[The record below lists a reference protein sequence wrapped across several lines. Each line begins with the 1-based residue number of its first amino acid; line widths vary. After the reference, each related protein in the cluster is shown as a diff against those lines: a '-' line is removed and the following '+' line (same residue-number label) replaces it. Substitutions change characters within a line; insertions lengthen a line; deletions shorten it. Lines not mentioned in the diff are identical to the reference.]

1 MCSIHGDNSPVDFDA
16 TNKLADNTAQSSL
29 VEAQTHRVAQQQA
42 GPTTD
47 RHRRPPQNVDKHLRG
62 FQAGPLQNLLH
73 QHSNRP
79 QHLPMLN
86 RLQAAISP
94 KGPGSND
101 RTRNERL
108 LNTLTSLPIAFV
120 GLHTIRHRE
129 TAAGVHFGARARLA
143 SMGLVTLLPFQPTAV
158 TAINASIAQVE
169 FAKCSQRCPAL
180 RSAHRRQAASL
191 VAGLACFGLE
201 DAAMKHNMGFVH
213 AMWHCLA
220 CYVVSSA
227 NFLIKHKECEM
238 QDSSETYTSDVA
250 HN

>member
-1 MCSIHGDNSPVDFDA
+1 MCSIHGDDSPVDFDA

-42 GPTTD
+42 GRTTD

-94 KGPGSND
+94 KVSAAHPAACSLSIHSVLYMQFHSPRRHSPVPRPHSRFGVMLQGPGSND

-120 GLHTIRHRE
+120 GLHTIR
-129 TAAGVHFGARARLA
+129 
-143 SMGLVTLLPFQPTAV
+143 
-158 TAINASIAQVE
+158 
-169 FAKCSQRCPAL
+169 
-180 RSAHRRQAASL
+180 
-191 VAGLACFGLE
+191 
-201 DAAMKHNMGFVH
+201 
-213 AMWHCLA
+213 
-220 CYVVSSA
+220 
-227 NFLIKHKECEM
+227 
-238 QDSSETYTSDVA
+238 
-250 HN
+250 